1 MKKIFTLS
9 IATMLVAGAI
19 AQNDQRRQRGNSYND
34 NPNFDHGK
42 TVNNNPV
49 FKDKGYGKTVDY
61 PKYDGRYNNSNSG
74 GSWELREK
82 IESINR
88 EYDQRIMVVQNR
100 FFMGR
105 FQEEQKIRMLEEQRT
120 EEICRVKERFSE
132 KDNRYSYNRD
142 DCYKRHNW

>member
-19 AQNDQRRQRGNSYND
+19 AQNDQRGQRDNSYND
-34 NPNFDHGK
+34 NSNFDHGK
-42 TVNNNPV
+42 TVYNNPV
-49 FKDKGYGKTVDY
+49 FKDQGYGKTVDY
-61 PKYDGRYNNSNSG
+61 PKYDGRYKDRNSG

-88 EYDQRIMVVQNR
+88 EYDQRIMMVQNR

-105 FQEEQKIRMLEEQRT
+105 FQKEQKIRMLEEQRN
-120 EEICRVKERFSE
+120 EEIFRVKERFSE

-142 DCYKRHNW
+142 DRYKRHNW